1 MKTQTTEQPQKTQAR
16 QETKKDMKTLVIHPI
31 DPTTDFLIGMYEG
44 RTDYTI
50 ERDPLNHPNL
60 KQLIMDHDCIMMLG
74 HGLPGGLM
82 EGHKTVIDQDYAV
95 ILRTKF
101 CIGIW
106 CYACVFFERH
116 ALTGYYTGMM
126 ISEVQEATLMG
137 IKASEEDVKVSNA
150 KFVKAFRTS
159 LDEPNFLR
167 SFKSRYYPV
176 GTDLYRFNW
185 ERVFT
190 NEQPAGSKFGLFAE
204 LKRSRSSML
213 EYLTGLSEMDGW
225 DGLV

>member
-1 MKTQTTEQPQKTQAR
+1 MKTQKTEKTQKTQAR

-44 RTDYTI
+44 QTDYTI
-50 ERDPLNHPNL
+50 
-60 KQLIMDHDCIMMLG
+60 

-82 EGHKTVIDQDYAV
+82 EGFRTVIDQDYAV

-116 ALTGYYTGMM
+116 ALKGYYTGMM
-126 ISEVQEATLMG
+126 ISEVKEATIMG
-137 IKASEEDVKVSNA
+137 IKATEEEIKVSNA
-150 KFVKAFRTS
+150 KFVKAFRAA
-159 LDEPNFLR
+159 LEEPHFLR
-167 SFKSRYYPV
+167 AFKSRYYPLS
-176 GTDLYRFNW
+176 TELYRFNW

-190 NEQPAGSKFGLFAE
+190 NDEPAGSKYGLFAE
-204 LKRSRSSML
+204 LKRCRSNML
-213 EYLTGLSEMDGW
+213 DYLNDYEGLA
-225 DGLV
+225 GLL

>member
-1 MKTQTTEQPQKTQAR
+1 MKTQTTEKTQKTQAR

-44 RTDYTI
+44 QTDYTI
-50 ERDPLNHPNL
+50 EREPLNHPNL

-82 EGHKTVIDQDYAV
+82 EGFRTVIDQDYAV

-116 ALTGYYTGMM
+116 ALKGYYTGMM
-126 ISEVQEATLMG
+126 ISEVKEATIMG
-137 IKASEEDVKVSNA
+137 IKATEEEIKVSNA
-150 KFVKAFRTS
+150 KFVKAFRAA
-159 LDEPNFLR
+159 LEEPHFLR
-167 SFKSRYYPV
+167 AFKSRYYPLS
-176 GTDLYRFNW
+176 TELYRFNW

-190 NEQPAGSKFGLFAE
+190 NDEPAGSKYGLFAE
-204 LKRSRSSML
+204 LKRCRSNML
-213 EYLTGLSEMDGW
+213 DYLNDYEGLA
-225 DGLV
+225 GLL